1 MTERRDAHEPLE
13 PGVELVGESIMQLLA
28 SLPTAT
34 LSAQL
39 RRAGATNGVIGGLD
53 VLRPDMRMPG
63 RARTLRYLPF
73 RDDLA
78 AAKGMSVQRA
88 MPETLQNGDVIVI
101 DARGVM
107 ASGVIG
113 DISVQRAK
121 MLGITG
127 ILTDG
132 PIRDTAVI
140 SAFDVPVY
148 FSGHHPASPAQ
159 AHVPFEA
166 DVPVACAG
174 VTIMPGDLLVGDA
187 DGVVVL
193 PPALAAKVAQ
203 ATADQE
209 REERFVAERVA
220 EGEPLDGLFPMGAA
234 WRVRYEESLPQQ
246 LPPA

>member
-1 MTERRDAHEPLE
+1 
-13 PGVELVGESIMQLLA
+13 MQLLA
-28 SLPTAT
+28 SLLMAT

-39 RRAGATNGVIGGLD
+39 RRAGSTNGVIGGLD
-53 VLRPDMRMPG
+53 VLRPDMRLLG
-63 RARTLRYLPF
+63 RTRTLRYLPF

-78 AAKGMSVQRA
+78 AVKGMSVQRA
-88 MPETLQNGDVIVI
+88 MLETLQAGDVIVI
-101 DARGVM
+101 D
-107 ASGVIG
+107 

-121 MLGITG
+121 MLGIAG

-132 PIRDTAVI
+132 PIRDSAVI

-148 FSGHHPASPAQ
+148 FSGRHPASPAQ

-174 VTIMPGDLLVGDA
+174 VTIMHGDLLVGDA

-203 ATADQE
+203 ATAGQE
-209 REERFVAERVA
+209 REERFVADRVA
-220 EGEPLDGLFPMGAA
+220 EGEPLEGLFPMAVA
-234 WRVRYEESLPQQ
+234 WRARYKESLKQET
-246 LPPA
+246 PPT